1 VAATIIDIE
10 ADSTAG
16 TATTIDDDEDAG
28 TKTTIDDTARTNID
42 ADRDST

>member
-1 VAATIIDIE
+1 VAATTIDIE
-10 ADSTAG
+10 ADST
-16 TATTIDDDEDAG
+16 AG